1 MAQVRRFYFEEGSA
15 ARQIYEPLP
24 SREEREIER
33 KKRERAYRRA
43 KEQRKAIAMRQNRLY
58 TIYLCLGVLVFAT
71 FFAYYVG
78 IQAKTADH
86 QRKVTALRMEVSEMK
101 ADNAAESNRVYAA
114 TNLTTVRDVAI
125 NQLGMKYAGNDK
137 IVYYSVS
144 DNDYMSQYED
154 IP

>member
-15 ARQIYEPLP
+15 AREIYEPLP

-71 FFAYYVG
+71 FFA
-78 IQAKTADH
+78 
-86 QRKVTALRMEVSEMK
+86 
-101 ADNAAESNRVYAA
+101 
-114 TNLTTVRDVAI
+114 
-125 NQLGMKYAGNDK
+125 
-137 IVYYSVS
+137 
-144 DNDYMSQYED
+144 
-154 IP
+154 